1 MIHTGKHRA
10 LIAEAGARLYVTF
23 TDDHFEAPGKK
34 NPRWS
39 CHHGD
44 PNWSLSLSQKRP

>member
-23 TDDHFEAPGKK
+23 TY
-34 NPRWS
+34 R
-39 CHHGD
+39 D
-44 PNWSLSLSQKRP
+44 PFCARI